1 MSVEFLAEQLVEIFE
16 VDQVQPLDTLRD
28 FELWDSLSVISLI
41 AVLDEH
47 FGINIEATE
56 LAEVITV
63 ADLYSFVEQ
72 RRTK

>member
-16 VDQVQPLDTLRD
+16 VDEVSDIDVFRD

-41 AVLDEH
+41 AVLDEN

-56 LAEVITV
+56 LADVITV
-63 ADLYSFVEQ
+63 KDLYSFVEQ